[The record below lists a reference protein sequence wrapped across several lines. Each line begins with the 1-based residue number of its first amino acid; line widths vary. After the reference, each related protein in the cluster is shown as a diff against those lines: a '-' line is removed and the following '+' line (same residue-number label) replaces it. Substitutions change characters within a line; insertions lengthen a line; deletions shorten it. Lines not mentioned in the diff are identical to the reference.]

1 MEDVV
6 VNRTGR
12 PGREGLVEAA
22 TRLFAERGVRGTS
35 LQQVADAAG
44 VTKAAVYHHF
54 RTKDQVV
61 EAVLEP
67 ALTAVAAIVRNSTA
81 HTDPRTRVEAAVV
94 GLADQAVLHRHL
106 WSIVLLD
113 TAVEQLLHSDGPHI
127 SAFQQLRVLL
137 HGPDPD
143 DRRRMMVSVF
153 LSGLMGPALDRTSAD
168 IPDEVT
174 RAVIIEA
181 GRRLLL

>member
-1 MEDVV
+1 MDDDV

-12 PGREGLVEAA
+12 PGREGLVASA

-35 LQQVADAAG
+35 LQQIADAAG

-54 RTKDQVV
+54 RTKDEVV

-67 ALTAVAAIVRNSTA
+67 ALNAIASIVRNSSTYS
-81 HTDPRTRVEAAVV
+81 DPQVRVETAIV
-94 GLADQAVLHRHL
+94 GLADQAVQHRHL
-106 WSIVLLD
+106 WAIVLLD
-113 TAVEQLLHSDGPHI
+113 TAVEQLLHGGGPHI
-127 SAFQQLRVLL
+127 SAFHQLRALL
-137 HGPDPD
+137 HGPGPD
-143 DRRRMMVSVF
+143 ERRRMMVSVF

-168 IPDEVT
+168 IPDDVT
-174 RAVIIEA
+174 REVIIEA